1 VPSIADT
8 RFQMVQLVFPEHANP
23 AGTLYGGRMMY
34 WIATAGTLAASRF
47 AHGLV
52 VLGAMDDLD
61 FLTPVHVGE
70 IVTIDAQV
78 ECVGRSSM
86 EVGVAV
92 QSESPGRP
100 ASPPGGGRL
109 RPGAGLGPADLRP
122 RRTTSSHLAFI
133 ALDDRERP
141 RPVGRTV
148 TPVSAAERTVQ
159 EAAAARRVARL
170 ARAGSRAD
178 GRPDAAHVP
187 AGATRLARA
196 VVPEDAF
203 SGTLMFAGKLLAL
216 LDEAAGITAARHAR
230 GPVVTASLDT
240 VYFHHPIRVGE
251 IADIAA
257 AVTFVSRT
265 SAEIAV
271 SVDGE
276 RVDGARHHTCTA
288 FLTMV
293 HVDGAGRPSP
303 MPPLPAADGDRRR
316 AQLACAMRTRARKER
331 VAALRAGRDAH

>member
-1 VPSIADT
+1 MPSIADT
-8 RFQMVQLVFPEHANP
+8 RFQTVQLVFPEHANP

-61 FLTPVHVGE
+61 FLHPVHVGE

-92 QSESPGRP
+92 QSEAPGRSAP
-100 ASPPGGGRL
+100 Q
-109 RPGAGLGPADLRP
+109 
-122 RRTTSSHLAFI
+122 RTTSSHLAFI

-148 TPVSAAERTVQ
+148 TPVSAAERAVQ
-159 EAAAARRVARL
+159 EAAVARRIARL
-170 ARAGSRAD
+170 ARVRAGLDDR
-178 GRPDAAHVP
+178 P
-187 AGATRLARA
+187 AGLAAGGEATHIARA

-216 LDEAAGITAARHAR
+216 LDEAAGIAATRHVR
-230 GPVVTASLDT
+230 GRVVTASLDT
-240 VYFHHPIRVGE
+240 VYFYHPIRVGE

-265 SAEIAV
+265 SAEIGV
-271 SVDGE
+271 HVDSE
-276 RVDGARHHTCTA
+276 RVDGVRYHTCTA
-288 FLTMV
+288 YLTMV
-293 HVDGAGRPSP
+293 RVDAAGRPSP
-303 MPPLPAADGDRRR
+303 MPPLPAADDARR
-316 AQLACAMRTRARKER
+316 AQLAGAMRTRARKER
-331 VAALRAGRDAH
+331 VAALRAAHDVR

>member
-1 VPSIADT
+1 
-8 RFQMVQLVFPEHANP
+8 MVQLVFPEHANP
-23 AGTLYGGRMMY
+23 SGTLYGGRMMY

-61 FLTPVHVGE
+61 FLHPVHVGE

-92 QSESPGRP
+92 QSEAPGRS
-100 ASPPGGGRL
+100 A
-109 RPGAGLGPADLRP
+109 P

-148 TPVSAAERTVQ
+148 TPASRPEAALQ
-159 EAAAARRVARL
+159 EAAAARKAARL
-170 ARAGSRAD
+170 ARVRAHGPEGPGVSPAAGRGPRGAPSGD
-178 GRPDAAHVP
+178 WP
-187 AGATRLARA
+187 AGYAGGVERTHLAR
-196 VVPEDAF
+196 VVTPEDAF
-203 SGTLMFAGKLLAL
+203 SGTLMFAGKLLTL
-216 LDEAAGITAARHAR
+216 LDEAAAIAATRYAR

-240 VYFHHPIRVGE
+240 VYFHHPLRVGE

-257 AVTFVSRT
+257 DVTFVSRT
-265 SAEIAV
+265 SAEIGV
-271 SVDGE
+271 RVDGE
-276 RVDGARHHTCTA
+276 RVGGERYHTCTA
-288 FLTMV
+288 YLTMV

-303 MPPLPAADGDRRR
+303 MPPLAPSPGEGRADDARRLW
-316 AQLACAMRTRARKER
+316 LAGAGRTRARKAR
-331 VAALRAGRDAH
+331 VAALRAGLDAR

>member
-1 VPSIADT
+1 
-8 RFQMVQLVFPEHANP
+8 MVQLVFPEHANP

-61 FLTPVHVGE
+61 FLNPVHVGE

-92 QSESPGRP
+92 QSESPGRTSS
-100 ASPPGGGRL
+100 ASGGDR
-109 RPGAGLGPADLRP
+109 RGAEDRRP

-148 TPVSAAERTVQ
+148 TPVSAAERAVQ
-159 EAAAARRVARL
+159 DAAAARKVARL
-170 ARAGSRAD
+170 ARVRAQGDDPGPAPGAG
-178 GRPDAAHVP
+178 PV
-187 AGATRLARA
+187 TRLAHA

-216 LDEAAGITAARHAR
+216 LDEAAGITAARYAR

-240 VYFHHPIRVGE
+240 VYFQHPIRVGE
-251 IADIAA
+251 IADISA

-265 SAEIAV
+265 SAEIGV
-271 SVDGE
+271 RVDSE
-276 RVDGARHHTCTA
+276 RVEGARYHTCTA
-288 FLTMV
+288 YLTMV
-293 HVDGAGRPSP
+293 HVDAAGRPSP
-303 MPPLPAADGDRRR
+303 MPPLPAADGDARR
-316 AQLACAMRTRARKER
+316 ARLAGGMRTRARKER
-331 VAALRAGRDAH
+331 VAALRAAQDAR

>member
-1 VPSIADT
+1 VPSIAET

-78 ECVGRSSM
+78 ECVGRTSM
-86 EVGVAV
+86 EVGVTV
-92 QSESPGRP
+92 QSEAPGRA
-100 ASPPGGGRL
+100 ASRH
-109 RPGAGLGPADLRP
+109 
-122 RRTTSSHLAFI
+122 TTSSHLAFI

-141 RPVGRTV
+141 RPVGRSV
-148 TPVSAAERTVQ
+148 TPVSSAERGLRD
-159 EAAAARRVARL
+159 AAAARRVARL
-170 ARAGSRAD
+170 ARVNSRTDGRHDGAD
-178 GRPDAAHVP
+178 GVP
-187 AGATRLARA
+187 SHATRLAHA

-240 VYFHHPIRVGE
+240 VHFQNPIRVGE

-265 SAEIAV
+265 SAEIGV
-271 SVDGE
+271 QVDSE
-276 RVDGARHHTCTA
+276 RLDGARHHTCTA
-288 FLTMV
+288 YLTMV
-293 HVDGAGRPSP
+293 HVDGAGRPAP
-303 MPPLPAADGDRRR
+303 MPPLPAEDGDARR
-316 AQLACAMRTRARKER
+316 AQVAGAMRTRARKER
-331 VAALRAGRDAH
+331 VAALRAVRHAH

>member
-61 FLTPVHVGE
+61 FLRPVHVGE

-78 ECVGRSSM
+78 ECVGRTSM

-92 QSESPGRP
+92 QSESPARSAP
-100 ASPPGGGRL
+100 S
-109 RPGAGLGPADLRP
+109 P
-122 RRTTSSHLAFI
+122 RRDVRRGEETGPRYTTSSHLAFI

-141 RPVGRTV
+141 RPVGRSV
-148 TPVSAAERTVQ
+148 TPVSAAERAVQ
-159 EAAAARRVARL
+159 DAAAARRVARL
-170 ARAGSRAD
+170 ARVRSRTDERHDGAAAAG
-178 GRPDAAHVP
+178 GVP
-187 AGATRLARA
+187 PQATRLARA

-203 SGTLMFAGKLLAL
+203 SGTLMFAGQLLAL

-240 VYFHHPIRVGE
+240 VHFQNPIRVGE

-265 SAEIAV
+265 SAEIGV
-271 SVDGE
+271 RVDSE
-276 RVDGARHHTCTA
+276 RIDGARHHTCTA
-288 FLTMV
+288 YLTMV

-303 MPPLPAADGDRRR
+303 RPPLPAADGDGRR
-316 AQLACAMRTRARKER
+316 ARLAGAMRTRARKER
-331 VAALRAGRDAH
+331 VAALRAARNAH